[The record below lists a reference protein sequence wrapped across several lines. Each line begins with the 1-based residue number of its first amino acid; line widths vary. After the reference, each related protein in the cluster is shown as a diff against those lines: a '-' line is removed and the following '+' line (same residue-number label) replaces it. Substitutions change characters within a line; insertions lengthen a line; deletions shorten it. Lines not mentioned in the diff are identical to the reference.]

1 MSGHSHWARIKR
13 AKAAND
19 AKRGQQWSKL
29 AKRIIVAAKQG
40 GGNPDDNLTLRY
52 AIDDA
57 KAANMPNDTINRA
70 VKKGTGELGGQSY
83 EEIVY
88 EGYGPGGVAFLVECM
103 TDNRNRTAAEMR
115 KIFERTG
122 GQLGATGCVA
132 WMFQKKGSFLVSGK
146 TGDEDTLDEDPID
159 EDTLVEL
166 AVETGADD
174 VKADGDDFEIT
185 CDVGAFSAVKEA
197 LADREIETLSGE
209 LAMVPTSTV
218 TVDADNARKVLNLME
233 ALEDHDDVQ
242 KVYAN
247 FDIPDEVTAAL
258 QTQD

>member
-1 MSGHSHWARIKR
+1 MSGHSHWSRIKR

-29 AKRIIVAAKQG
+29 ARRIIVAAKQG
-40 GGNPDDNLTLRY
+40 GGKADDNLTLRY
-52 AIDDA
+52 AIEDA

-70 VKKGTGELGGQSY
+70 VKKGTGELATQSY
-83 EEIVY
+83 EEVVY
-88 EGYGPGGVAFLVECM
+88 EGYGPGGVAFLVECL

-115 KIFERTG
+115 KIFEKTG
-122 GQLGATGCVA
+122 GQLGSAGCVA
-132 WMFQKKGSFLVSGK
+132 WMFQKKGSFLVSGEA
-146 TGDEDTLDEDPID
+146 GGEDA
-159 EDTLVEL
+159 LVEL

-185 CDVGAFSAVKEA
+185 CDVGAFSAVKQA
-197 LADREIETLSGE
+197 LADREIQTLSGE
-209 LAMVPTSTV
+209 LAMVPAGTV

-233 ALEDHDDVQ
+233 TLEDQDDVQ

-247 FDIPDEVTAAL
+247 FDIPDEVTTEL
-258 QTQD
+258 PKQE

>member
-1 MSGHSHWARIKR
+1 MSGHSHWSRIKR

-29 AKRIIVAAKQG
+29 ARRIIVAAKQG
-40 GGNPDDNLTLRY
+40 GGKADDNLTLRY
-52 AIDDA
+52 AIEDA

-70 VKKGTGELGGQSY
+70 VKKGTGELATQSY
-83 EEIVY
+83 EEVVY
-88 EGYGPGGVAFLVECM
+88 EGYGPGGVAFLVECL

-115 KIFERTG
+115 KIFEKTG
-122 GQLGATGCVA
+122 GQLGSAGCVA
-132 WMFQKKGSFLVSGK
+132 WMFQKKGSFLVSGEA
-146 TGDEDTLDEDPID
+146 GGEDA
-159 EDTLVEL
+159 LVEL

-185 CDVGAFSAVKEA
+185 CDVGAFSAVKQA
-197 LADREIETLSGE
+197 LADREIQTLSGE
-209 LAMVPTSTV
+209 LAMVPAGTV

-233 ALEDHDDVQ
+233 TLEDQDDVQ

-247 FDIPDEVTAAL
+247 FDIPDEVTAEL
-258 QTQD
+258 PKQE

>member
-1 MSGHSHWARIKR
+1 MSGHSHWSRIKR

-40 GGNPDDNLTLRY
+40 GGKPDDNLTLRS

-57 KAANMPNDTINRA
+57 KAASMPNDTINRA
-70 VKKGTGELGGQSY
+70 IKKGTGELASQSY

-88 EGYGPGGVAFLVECM
+88 EGYGPGGVAFLVECL

-122 GQLGATGCVA
+122 GQLGASGCVA
-132 WMFQKKGSFLVSGK
+132 WMFQKKGSFLVSGE
-146 TGDEDTLDEDPID
+146 TGDEDTID

-174 VKADGDDFEIT
+174 VKADGDEFEIT
-185 CDVGAFSAVKEA
+185 CDVSAFSAVKQA
-197 LADREIETLSGE
+197 LVDRDIQILSGE
-209 LAMVPTSTV
+209 LGMVPASTV
-218 TVDADNARKVLNLME
+218 TVDAGNARKVLNLME
-233 ALEDHDDVQ
+233 TLEDHDDVQ

-247 FDIPDEVTAAL
+247 FDIPDEVEASLAK
-258 QTQD
+258 QE